1 MNNRVRIYELSKE
14 LNLDNKD
21 ILAVCE
27 QLNIAVKSHSS
38 TISESDAE
46 RIRTFASQYVS
57 AGDSRYSIDGPHLHG
72 KESHKQEILEIRKH
86 TTSEATSETAPPQ
99 KPQPPRPPVSS
110 ETETA
115 AIEQPTSNHTESSD
129 GDRETQP
136 VEATKPK
143 SPATQSNGSA
153 STPQAESPSAEPATP
168 VEQPAQ
174 SQSQTQPENTQS
186 QQQPAAETPQLTPP
200 PVRPNPPQK
209 PKPPKPEGKSE
220 SKPEV
225 KQSEAKQPEGKP
237 EAKQPESKAEETETD
252 KSQQQ
257 EQSTPQL
264 KRPVPKPKKPEPPKQ
279 PAKEKPTKAG
289 KETSQPSTGG
299 KTSQSAASQKSDSA
313 GTPARPKPKPP
324 EAKPKPPK
332 QSPEVVEEDTEDT
345 STSEETTQETTPE
358 TDKQPKRPKSPRSA
372 KKNKKREKREP
383 ERETAEKAKPSK
395 KAKRPK
401 PIKDEDDEDID
412 SSLSV
417 EENTSTVNR
426 SMERPPKPSQPE
438 AKAGPPKPSKPAAPK
453 KKSSSEKSSESAAHG
468 RRSAK
473 QQPEQKQSPEEITVK
488 GDMTVQ
494 ELSEVLVVPETEIVK
509 RLFMKGIAA
518 NVTQS
523 LDTSTIEMV
532 ASELG
537 IKVNKQEEE
546 SAARKSEFLDES
558 DLEHLELRPPVVT
571 VMGHVDHGKTTL
583 LDSIRKTNVAGG
595 EAGGITQHIGAY
607 HVDVEHNGST
617 EKVVFLDT
625 PGHEA
630 FTAMRA
636 RGARVTDI
644 AILVVSADD
653 GVQPQTVEAISH
665 AKAAGIPLVVAINK
679 IDKEGAQPDR
689 VKQELMEHG
698 LVPEE
703 WGGET
708 IMVPVSAMSG
718 ENLETLLEMLLLVA
732 EIEQLSANPNRSARG
747 TVIEAHL
754 DKSRGPVANLLV
766 QNGTLRVGDALV
778 AGPTFGRVRATIND
792 RGERVEEVGP
802 SSAVQI
808 LGLNDVPSAGDD
820 FEVFENERDA
830 RELAEKRAEEQRQ
843 SRILSRGVTLGS
855 LSAQV
860 KEGELKQLNLI
871 LKADVQGSVEAIRAS
886 LKQLP
891 QHEVQIRLL
900 LAAPGEISEAD
911 VDLAAASDAVII
923 GFNTTFAPGSRPAA
937 DRAGVDVRE
946 YNVIYNLLSDVKAA
960 MEGLLEPELV
970 EEDLG
975 EAEVRAVF
983 PVGRGTV
990 AGCYVR
996 SGKLVRNSK
1005 LRVKRGKEVVYEGHI
1020 DSLKRV
1026 KDDVKEVYSGYE
1038 CGVGTNNFSD
1048 WQEGDSIECYRM
1060 ATKRRTLSE

>member
-57 AGDSRYSIDGPHLHG
+57 AGDSRHGIDGLHLHG
-72 KESHKQEILEIRKH
+72 KESHKQEILEIRKN
-86 TTSEATSETAPPQ
+86 TTSEATTETAPPQ
-99 KPQPPRPPVSS
+99 KPQPPRSPVSS
-110 ETETA
+110 ETEA
-115 AIEQPTSNHTESSD
+115 AATEQPTSNQSESSD
-129 GDRETQP
+129 GDRDNQA

-143 SPATQSNGSA
+143 SSAAQSNGSA
-153 STPQAESPSAEPATP
+153 STPQAKSPSAEPATP

-186 QQQPAAETPQLTPP
+186 QQQPAAEPTQLTPP

-209 PKPPKPEGKSE
+209 PNSPKPEGKSE
-220 SKPEV
+220 STESQPEAQ
-225 KQSEAKQPEGKP
+225 KPEGKP
-237 EAKQPESKAEETETD
+237 EETETD
-252 KSQQQ
+252 KSQPQ
-257 EQSTPQL
+257 EKSTPQL
-264 KRPVPKPKKPEPPKQ
+264 KRPVPKPKKPESPKQ
-279 PAKEKPTKAG
+279 PAKEKPTKTGQEA
-289 KETSQPSTGG
+289 SQSSTGG
-299 KTSQSAASQKSDSA
+299 KTSQSAVPQKSDSA
-313 GTPARPKPKPP
+313 ATPARPKPKPP
-324 EAKPKPPK
+324 EAKPKPSK
-332 QSPEVVEEDTEDT
+332 QSPEVVEEDTEET
-345 STSEETTQETTPE
+345 STSEETTEKATPE
-358 TDKQPKRPKSPRSA
+358 TDKQLKRPKFPRSS

-383 ERETAEKAKPSK
+383 EQETAKKSEPSK

-401 PIKDEDDEDID
+401 PIQDEDDEDID
-412 SSLSV
+412 NSLGV
-417 EENTSTVNR
+417 EESTSTINR
-426 SMERPPKPSQPE
+426 SMERPPKPNQP
-438 AKAGPPKPSKPAAPK
+438 AAQSGPSKPSKPAAPK
-453 KKSSSEKSSESAAHG
+453 KKSSSEKGSESAAQG

-488 GDMTVQ
+488 GDTTVQ
-494 ELSEVLVVPETEIVK
+494 ELSELLVVPETEIVK

-653 GVQPQTVEAISH
+653 GVQPQTIEAISH

-679 IDKEGAQPDR
+679 MDKEGAQPDR

-708 IMVPVSAMSG
+708 IMVAVSAISG

-778 AGPTFGRVRATIND
+778 AGPTFGRVRATIDD
-792 RGERVEEVGP
+792 RGERVEQVGP

-830 RELAEKRAEEQRQ
+830 RELAEKRAEQQRQ
-843 SRILSRGVTLGS
+843 SRIMSRGVTLGS

-983 PVGRGTV
+983 PVGRSMV

-1026 KDDVKEVYSGYE
+1026 KDDVKEVYFGYE
-1038 CGVGTNNFSD
+1038 CGVGTKNFSD

>member
-46 RIRTFASQYVS
+46 RIRTYASQYVS
-57 AGDSRYSIDGPHLHG
+57 AGDGRHVADLTHG
-72 KESHKQEILEIRKH
+72 HSKENHKQEILEIRKH
-86 TTSEATSETAPPQ
+86 TTSEATSPAAPPQ
-99 KPQPPRPPVSS
+99 KPQPPRPPVSPEPES
-110 ETETA
+110 PPAQPATSNQTETG
-115 AIEQPTSNHTESSD
+115 NGD
-129 GDRETQP
+129 GET
-136 VEATKPK
+136 
-143 SPATQSNGSA
+143 PATETTEAKPSQPPATPSNGSA
-153 STPQAESPSAEPATP
+153 TASPAESSAAQPAKP
-168 VEQPAQ
+168 VEQPTPPQAPK
-174 SQSQTQPENTQS
+174 QPETERS
-186 QQQPAAETPQLTPP
+186 QQPAAAEAPQLTPP

-209 PKPPKPEGKSE
+209 PKASQPENPSE
-220 SKPEV
+220 GAAESGQS
-225 KQSEAKQPEGKP
+225 QSEKP
-237 EAKQPESKAEETETD
+237 
-252 KSQQQ
+252 
-257 EQSTPQL
+257 TPQL
-264 KRPVPKPKKPEPPKQ
+264 KRPVPKPKKPEAPAQ
-279 PAKEKPTKAG
+279 PAAKEKPEKPAKPA
-289 KETSQPSTGG
+289 KESSDSGQATTGSRKPSRP
-299 KTSQSAASQKSDSA
+299 ASPQKSEA
-313 GTPARPKPKPP
+313 AATPTRPKPKPP
-324 EAKPKPPK
+324 KQPP
-332 QSPEVVEEDTEDT
+332 EGVEEQETEDT
-345 STSEETTQETTPE
+345 SASDSEENSETTTSETE
-358 TDKQPKRPKSPRSA
+358 KQAKRPKPPRSS

-383 ERETAEKAKPSK
+383 ERESAEKAKPAK

-401 PIKDEDDEDID
+401 PIKDEDEEDID

-417 EENTSTVNR
+417 DEGNSTVNR
-426 SMERPPKPSQPE
+426 SMERPPKPNQPA

-453 KKSSSEKSSESAAHG
+453 KKSSSDKGSESTAAS
-468 RRSAK
+468 RRAAK
-473 QQPEQKQSPEEITVK
+473 QQSEQKQRPEEITVK

-494 ELSEVLVVPETEIVK
+494 ELAELLVVPETEIVK

-532 ASELG
+532 ASEIG
-537 IKVNKQEEE
+537 VQVKTEAEE
-546 SAARKSEFLDES
+546 SAARKSEFLEES

-583 LDSIRKTNVAGG
+583 LDSIRKTNVASG

-607 HVDVEHNGST
+607 HVEVEHNGST

-708 IMVPVSAMSG
+708 IMVPVSAVSG

-732 EIEQLSANPNRSARG
+732 EIEQLSANPNRPARG

-778 AGPTFGRVRATIND
+778 VGPTFGRVRATIDD

-820 FEVFENERDA
+820 FEVFENEKDA
-830 RELAEKRAEEQRQ
+830 RALAEKRAEEQRQ

-891 QHEVQIRLL
+891 QKEVQIRLL

-923 GFNTTFAPGSRPAA
+923 GFNTTFAPGSRTAA

-1005 LRVKRGKEVVYEGHI
+1005 LRVKRGNELLYEGNI

-1026 KDDVKEVYSGYE
+1026 KDDVKEVQSGYE
-1038 CGVGTNNFSD
+1038 CGVGTNNFND
-1048 WQEGDSIECYRM
+1048 WKEGDSIECYRM

>member
-46 RIRTFASQYVS
+46 RIRTYAAQYVS
-57 AGDSRYSIDGPHLHG
+57 AGENRHAVEVPHGHG

-99 KPQPPRPPVSS
+99 KPQPPRPPVSPEREPAS
-110 ETETA
+110 TQPSSPNHPESQHDGSGEAAAVETSQPQSTA
-115 AIEQPTSNHTESSD
+115 A
-129 GDRETQP
+129 
-136 VEATKPK
+136 
-143 SPATQSNGSA
+143 QSNGFATTSN
-153 STPQAESPSAEPATP
+153 TESPSAETATP

-174 SQSQTQPENTQS
+174 PQSPSTEETTPS
-186 QQQPAAETPQLTPP
+186 QQQPAAEKPQLTPP

-209 PKPPKPEGKSE
+209 PKEAKSE
-220 SKPEV
+220 GSETG
-225 KQSEAKQPEGKP
+225 QS
-237 EAKQPESKAEETETD
+237 AETA
-252 KSQQQ
+252 KSQ
-257 EQSTPQL
+257 EEKPTPQL
-264 KRPVPKPKKPEPPKQ
+264 KRPVPKPKKPEAPAQ
-279 PAKEKPTKAG
+279 PTQEKPAKAG
-289 KETSQPSTGG
+289 KDSGESQPQASGDR
-299 KTSQSAASQKSDSA
+299 KSSRAPASQQSDSA
-313 GTPARPKPKPP
+313 PTPARPKPKPP

-332 QSPEVVEEDTEDT
+332 PSSEAVEEETEET
-345 STSEETTQETTPE
+345 SADQEVPEETTQES
-358 TDKQPKRPKSPRSA
+358 DKQLKRPKPPRSS
-372 KKNKKREKREP
+372 KKNKKRDKREP
-383 ERETAEKAKPSK
+383 ERETSEKSKPAK

-401 PIKDEDDEDID
+401 PIKDEDDEEID
-412 SSLSV
+412 SSLSA
-417 EENTSTVNR
+417 EESGATVNR
-426 SMERPPKPSQPE
+426 SMERPPKPSQSA
-438 AKAGPPKPSKPAAPK
+438 AKSAPPKPSKPAAPK
-453 KKSSSEKSSESAAHG
+453 KKSSSEKSSESAAQS
-468 RRSAK
+468 RRASK
-473 QQPEQKQSPEEITVK
+473 QQPEQQRPEEITIE

-494 ELSEVLVVPETEIVK
+494 ELSEMLVVPETEIVK
-509 RLFMKGIAA
+509 RLFMRGIAA

-537 IKVNKQEEE
+537 VKVNKKEEQ

-558 DLEHLELRPPVVT
+558 DLEHLQLRPPVVT

-689 VKQELMEHG
+689 VKQEMMEHG

-778 AGPTFGRVRATIND
+778 AGPTFGRVRATIDD

-830 RELAEKRAEEQRQ
+830 RELAEKRAQQQRQ
-843 SRILSRGVTLGS
+843 SRIMSRGVTLGT

-891 QHEVQIRLL
+891 QKEVQIRLL

-946 YNVIYNLLSDVKAA
+946 YNVIYNLLSEVKAA

-983 PVGRGTV
+983 PVGRSMV

-996 SGKLVRNSK
+996 SGKLVRNGK
-1005 LRVKRGKEVVYEGHI
+1005 LRVKRGKELVYEGNV

-1026 KDDVKEVYSGYE
+1026 KDDVKEVHSGYE

-1048 WQEGDSIECYRM
+1048 WKEGDSIECYRM